1 MQFHVPLQF
10 VKPLL
15 WSTLSEIMEQSPQG
29 VFLLGSQQ
37 ANNLVHVLNKSM
49 LPLQLSFS
57 TFYFII
63 AFSHVF
69 LFLVHYLNHFIF
81 FSLLRTRVNQRFFL
95 KLWQVSIKSIV
106 IFPNSG
112 SDRDIHELS
121 GNLFTY
127 LWSWWIDIGIVL
139 ICLQYYLFIYF
150 SSMLLVLEKI
160 DTLWF

>member
-1 MQFHVPLQF
+1 MIITKWGLGQCQQAWWFEKNISVNVMWKVIQWLQFHVPLEF

-37 ANNLVHVLNKSM
+37 ANNLVHVLNKSR
-49 LPLQLSFS
+49 LPLQLSSS

-63 AFSHVF
+63 AFSHIF
-69 LFLVHYLNHFIF
+69 WFLVHYLNHFIF
-81 FSLLRTRVNQRFFL
+81 FSLLRTRVNQCFFL
-95 KLWQVSIKSIV
+95 ELWQVSIKSIV

-127 LWSWWIDIGIVL
+127 L
-139 ICLQYYLFIYF
+139 
-150 SSMLLVLEKI
+150 
-160 DTLWF
+160 